1 MRILLLVLL
10 VVAVVLF
17 AVAIYWFASI
27 HPRRG
32 VLFVVLG
39 ILCLVGAWFSNRAA
53 RPRALN

>member
-1 MRILLLVLL
+1 MRTLLVILL
-10 VVAVVLF
+10 VVAVALF
-17 AVAIYWFASI
+17 AVAIYWFVSI

-39 ILCLVGAWFSNRAA
+39 ILCLIGAWFSNRAA